1 MANKIIDVD
10 TRMYW
15 QVMQNINAGKAIGQ
29 IDPDD
34 IDELEVLAAYTANPV
49 VARMANKAIL
59 ANRAWVLA
67 NSQACGG

>member
-1 MANKIIDVD
+1 MANKVIDVD